1 MFLLYII
8 MHIKRILFFLLIKI
22 WMIFSIKYLH
32 MKTIILLVCIFM
44 ECVIYERQ
52 LVPEP
57 YNSTHLVHSGV
68 PNTPLGMRRWR
79 RNI

>member
-1 MFLLYII
+1 
-8 MHIKRILFFLLIKI
+8 
-22 WMIFSIKYLH
+22 
-32 MKTIILLVCIFM
+32 M

-68 PNTPLGMRRWR
+68 PNTPQGMRRRR

>member
-22 WMIFSIKYLH
+22 WMIFSIIKYLH
-32 MKTIILLVCIFM
+32 MKTIIM

-68 PNTPLGMRRWR
+68 PNTPLGMRRRR